1 MTFVYSQSFRTTII
15 ATTGDFFVL
24 YTLKI
29 QRSPLNT
36 HLPSIC
42 GSSNLNLLRLSVGEF
57 LGEGRGDDRGDER
70 GDRGLSLGGE
80 DTSK

>member
-1 MTFVYSQSFRTTII
+1 MT
-15 ATTGDFFVL
+15 FFVL